1 MNDDGIYLKQRP
13 FENFCYYFY
22 LSICI
27 DGYYSV
33 NKISSMRPLSVTNKS
48 KLKVDISSIWQHR
61 GRGAWTRVRE
71 ESTGSVKMK
80 PREKAQRRTGMSE
93 GEGGSTEDVKV
104 KVRET
109 TQGEPE

>member
-33 NKISSMRPLSVTNKS
+33 NKISSMRPLSVTHKS
-48 KLKVDISSIWQHR
+48 KLKVEISSIWQHR
-61 GRGAWTRVRE
+61 GRGAWTRVRQ
-71 ESTGSVKMK
+71 ESTGDVKMK
-80 PREKAQRRTGMSE
+80 AR
-93 GEGGSTEDVKV
+93 GEITEEDGH
-104 KVRET
+104 E
-109 TQGEPE
+109 